1 MYVSRLRV
9 DGVRGFHGQR
19 RVDLGLVRPDGSHA
33 GWTVLAGRNG
43 SGKTTLLRALAMAFL
58 NEKHG
63 SLTGGPEAWSASSSR
78 SDPLIAVD
86 MVAEG
91 FHTTCRIGAGQSTGE
106 PALSWSYEVHTPIT
120 PSSVPHD
127 FCAGYGPHRRLTG
140 GTVEVPASAV
150 SAQRVAT
157 LFQEGAALGESVAWL
172 IQQHLRR
179 LEGRSGAQELID
191 AVFALLGDGLLPD
204 DYRVVRVDSEGLW
217 VRRGGREFP
226 LREMSDGY
234 RTVTAVVVDLLRHLQ
249 LCYGEL
255 PLDTSGDVPA
265 VTLPGVVLI
274 DEVDAHL
281 HVSWQKR
288 IGGWLTA
295 HFPRIQF
302 IVTTHSPYIC
312 QSADPGGLIRLAGPD
327 EQEPPHTVDED
338 LYRRVVY
345 GSGDDAVLSDLFG
358 LDSPYSDRAEELRR
372 RVGDLEGLVLSGE
385 ATPDQVEEY
394 QQLSEIL
401 TSSAAARVDE
411 VSARLAR
418 RCG

>member
-9 DGVRGFHGQR
+9 DGVRGFHGER
-19 RVDLGLVRPDGSHA
+19 RVDLDFARPDGSHA

-63 SLTGGPEAWSASSSR
+63 SLTGGPEAWSAASR

-86 MVAEG
+86 MVAER
-91 FHTTCRIGAGQSTGE
+91 FRATCRIGAGKSTGE
-106 PALSWSYEVHTPIT
+106 PALRWCYDVHTPID
-120 PSSVPHD
+120 PSSVPVD

-140 GTVEVPASAV
+140 GTVEVPGSAV

-265 VTLPGVVLI
+265 VPLPGVVLI
-274 DEVDAHL
+274 DEMDGISMSAGRSGSAAGSRRTSPGSSSSSPPTARTSASRPTPA
-281 HVSWQKR
+281 VSSGWRARTSRSRRAQWAR
-288 IGGWLTA
+288 TSTGGSCTA
-295 HFPRIQF
+295 A
-302 IVTTHSPYIC
+302 VTTRCSPIC
-312 QSADPGGLIRLAGPD
+312 SGWTALTRTGPRNCAAELATWKGWFSPG
-327 EQEPPHTVDED
+327 
-338 LYRRVVY
+338 
-345 GSGDDAVLSDLFG
+345 
-358 LDSPYSDRAEELRR
+358 RR
-372 RVGDLEGLVLSGE
+372 RPIRWRS
-385 ATPDQVEEY
+385 
-394 QQLSEIL
+394 
-401 TSSAAARVDE
+401 TSS
-411 VSARLAR
+411 SARS
-418 RCG
+418 